1 MYFSP
6 LFHLQEA
13 VDNYMAVPECREE
26 VRLACPLC
34 EEQFPKMSLFQMHM
48 SWKHKGK
55 EWDKEGLCSAILRVS
70 REHLRSS
77 E

>member
-1 MYFSP
+1 MMYSSP
-6 LFHLQEA
+6 LFHPQEA

-34 EEQFPKMSLFQMHM
+34 EEMFPKMSLFQMHM

-70 REHLRSS
+70 T
-77 E
+77 